1 MGTMLETLRQDARA
15 IFDAALEAA
24 DATAAVHRAVRVE
37 GTHLEVGDHAYDLAV
52 YERVIALGAGKAT
65 PAMAR
70 GLEDVLGE
78 RITRGVIVTKYGHAL
93 PLARTRTL
101 VAGHPVPDEKGLE
114 AAREVEALARDAGAN
129 DLVVLL
135 LSGGGSALL
144 AAPVEGISLAEKQ
157 ATTQALLRCGAT
169 IVELNAIRKHL
180 SRLKGGRLAQIAAP
194 ATVLTLIVSDVVGD
208 RLDVI
213 ASGPTVADTSSFAQ
227 CVEIIGRY
235 GLERELPGPVVA
247 YLRRGGD
254 GALDET
260 PKPGDPVFGSVENVV
275 IANNALALEA
285 ARQKASALGC
295 AVHML
300 GPAVEGE
307 TREVA
312 VEQARLARQI
322 AETRRPV
329 APPAC
334 LLSGGETTVTVRGAG
349 KGGRNQEFAL
359 AAAIELD
366 GAGEIVVLSGGT
378 DGTDGPTDAAGAV
391 ADASTLR
398 RARDAGLDAR
408 ACLDDNDSHMFFHA
422 LDDLLITGPT
432 GTNVMDVRVVL
443 IGRPATG

>member
-1 MGTMLETLRQDARA
+1 MFETLRQDARA
-15 IFDAALEAA
+15 IFDAALDAA
-24 DATAAVHRAVRVE
+24 DATEAVHRAVRVE
-37 GTHLEVGDHAYDLAV
+37 GTDLHAGGRAYDLAA
-52 YERVIALGAGKAT
+52 YERVIVLGAGKAT

-70 GLEDVLGE
+70 GLEDRLGE
-78 RITRGVIVTKYGHAL
+78 RIANGAIVTKYGHAL
-93 PLARTRTL
+93 PLGRIRTL

-144 AAPVEGISLAEKQ
+144 PAPVEAISLAEKQ
-157 ATTQALLRCGAT
+157 AATHALLRCGAT

-213 ASGPTVADTSSFAQ
+213 ASGPTVADTSSFVQ
-227 CVEIIGRY
+227 CADIIDRY
-235 GLERELPGPVVA
+235 GLERALPASVVT
-247 YLRRGGD
+247 YLRRGAD

-260 PKPGDPVFGSVENVV
+260 PKPGDAVFDNVENVV
-275 IANNALALEA
+275 IANNALALDA
-285 ARQKASALGC
+285 AQRKAAALGYT
-295 AVHML
+295 VHTL
-300 GPAVEGE
+300 GPAIEGE
-307 TREVA
+307 AREVA
-312 VEQARLARQI
+312 AQQARLARRV
-322 AETRRPV
+322 AATEEPV

-334 LLSGGETTVTVRGAG
+334 LLSGGETTVTVRGTG
-349 KGGRNQEFAL
+349 TGGRNQEFAL

-378 DGTDGPTDAAGAV
+378 DGTDGPTDAAGAI

-398 RARDAGLDAR
+398 RAREANLDAL
-408 ACLDDNDSHMFFHA
+408 AYLDNNDSYTFFRA
-422 LDDLLITGPT
+422 LNDLLVTGPT
-432 GTNVMDVRVVL
+432 GTNVMDVHVVL
-443 IGRPATG
+443 IGKAPAR